1 MLGTVTVSL
10 QHVSHSSNCIIPS
23 CFRAKENMT
32 SNFLHNRC
40 VKSVKFSL
48 YTTSFVKKKRA
59 LTRCPLSS
67 FWTYAPDNA
76 KCYNGLA
83 LVHSIEGTF
92 FFKECDCCW
101 SKGWSDMQMRR
112 NRSDTIG
119 RIVSIKSYRN
129 NVSTPC
135 LRWLQ
140 CEWYLSMS
148 LKQCKINC
156 LAHIVLF
163 DQGNKN
169 NPEMSGTHCI

>member
-92 FFKECDCCW
+92 FFLKNAIVVEVRGGPIC
-101 SKGWSDMQMRR
+101 RR

-140 CEWYLSMS
+140 WEWYLSMS